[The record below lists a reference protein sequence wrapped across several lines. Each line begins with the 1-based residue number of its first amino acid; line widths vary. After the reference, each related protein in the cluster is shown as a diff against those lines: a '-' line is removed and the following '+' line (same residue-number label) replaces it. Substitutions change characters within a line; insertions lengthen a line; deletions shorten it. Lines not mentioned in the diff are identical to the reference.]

1 MAAEGRGKRVLLG
14 CLGGCAILLLLLVGS
29 CVGFTVWVNSP
40 GDVLNPEVIFD
51 PTAAGFV
58 EWELSLEDPGTEAI
72 VQAFTR
78 MLDREDD
85 LPQSELLR
93 GLFRYNQRRNEKEL
107 RKLFPAAAAWVPY
120 PADESGAP
128 GDLYTV
134 SVARMVNQSRIADW
148 VLSGVARFADDMPVV
163 RYNGELILSVEE
175 NDSHFHGFLHPM
187 GAFFASRLD
196 IAQRAVDALKA
207 PSASGES
214 SLLLQEFSSLGDAGS
229 IRGVLLNDDGLLKQ
243 RLEFFFDDGLD
254 DDIAL
259 ALEQVDLLTLRGGPV
274 EGGDLEMTLDL
285 RADPSSLA
293 LIEVA
298 VERVLADFRSAEL
311 PFRAESR
318 STGRGIEVALVLE
331 DVPKLLDEFGD
342 EMGEMIEEGIEEA
355 VRERELEIEDATR
368 GVERD
373 GL

>member
-1 MAAEGRGKRVLLG
+1 M
-14 CLGGCAILLLLLVGS
+14 LLLLLVGS

-40 GDVLNPEVIFD
+40 GDVLDPEIIFD
-51 PTAAGFV
+51 PNAAGFV

-93 GLFRYNQRRNEKEL
+93 GIFRYNQRRNEKEL

-120 PADESGAP
+120 PPDDSGAP

-134 SVARMVNQSRIADW
+134 SVARMANQSRIADW
-148 VLSGVARFADDMPVV
+148 IFSGVARFADDMPVV
-163 RYNGELILSVEE
+163 RYNGELILSVDQD
-175 NDSHFHGFLHPM
+175 DSRFHGFLHPM
-187 GAFFASRLD
+187 GAFWASRLD
-196 IAQRAVDALKA
+196 IAELAIDSLKA
-207 PSASGES
+207 PSNTQEPSA
-214 SLLLQEFSSLGDAGS
+214 LLREFSALGGEGS
-229 IRGVLLNDDGLLKQ
+229 IRGVLLNDDGLLRD
-243 RLEFFFDDGLD
+243 RLEWLFDEVED
-254 DDIAL
+254 DVLL

-285 RADPSSLA
+285 RADPSALP
-293 LIEVA
+293 LIEAA
-298 VERVLADFRSAEL
+298 VDRLLADFRSAEF

-318 STGRGIEVALVLE
+318 STARGIEVALVLE
-331 DVPKLLDEFGD
+331 DLPKMLDDFGQ
-342 EMGEMIEEGIEEA
+342 EIGERFEEGIEEVA
-355 VRERELEIEDATR
+355 KERAQEVEATTREAE
-368 GVERD
+368 GD